1 MNILRGT
8 FDPVKI
14 NQPVKKLVFCQKI
27 GIFEAN
33 FLSNYESD
41 FPDLSGYELEIT

>member
-1 MNILRGT
+1 MNVLRGT

-14 NQPVKKLVFCQKI
+14 NQPVKKLVFGQKI

-33 FLSNYESD
+33 FLSNYKSD
-41 FPDLSGYELEIT
+41 SNDLNIYREAVT